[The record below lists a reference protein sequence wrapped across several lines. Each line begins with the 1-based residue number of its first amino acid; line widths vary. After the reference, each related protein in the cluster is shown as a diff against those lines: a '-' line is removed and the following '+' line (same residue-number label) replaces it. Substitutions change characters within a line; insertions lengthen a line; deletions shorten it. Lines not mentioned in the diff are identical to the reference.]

1 MNDFKSV
8 EGDSKFGL
16 KSIPVMY
23 GFNTAK
29 YIVML
34 SQDLPQV
41 VVAAYL
47 YSIGESMYAYILLL
61 LLVPQIYF
69 QKSLLI
75 DEDPL
80 KNDIAY
86 VTSTAPLISLAI
98 LLSAICVGNHV
109 S

>member
-8 EGDSKFGL
+8 EGDTKFGL

-23 GFNTAK
+23 GFNSAK

-34 SQDLPQV
+34 TQDLPQIA
-41 VVAAYL
+41 VAAYL
-47 YSIGESMYAYILLL
+47 YFIGEPIYSYILLS
-61 LLVPQIYF
+61 LLVPQVYF
-69 QKSLLI
+69 QKTLLI

-86 VTSTAPLISLAI
+86 VTFTAPLITLAI
-98 LLSAICVGNHV
+98 LLSAVCVGNHV
-109 S
+109 

>member
-41 VVAAYL
+41 AVAAYL
-47 YSIGESMYAYILLL
+47 YSIGESMHAYILLL

-109 S
+109 